1 MSKLRITGAMLR
13 PKAPVAPA
21 ADEPQA
27 ESKAAEPAHHHHEA
41 VASHPQF
48 VAPQFGYRRTPS
60 VPSTVVHKPNRA
72 ARPDG
77 SR

>member
-13 PKAPVAPA
+13 PKTAAATV

-27 ESKAAEPAHHHHEA
+27 ESKAAEPSHHHHEA

-60 VPSTVVHKPNRA
+60 VTGTVVHKTNRVL
-72 ARPDG
+72 RPDG